1 MGAAQ
6 RNLFPDA
13 NDYAPDLLGHITPL
27 QTFDGIT
34 AIEEHLD
41 HVDRLKFY
49 LCARTKEVPDVPLKC
64 HAECQVARWSHS
76 ENVKECVNRKLI
88 DSVCKRCE
96 EFQEIAS
103 QSVLLT
109 KRDLPEPVSDV
120 LQSALDFQNASKN
133 FQKALADLYVECGC
147 NQ

>member
-1 MGAAQ
+1 MGVAQ
-6 RNLFPDA
+6 RNLIPDA
-13 NDYAPDLLGHITPL
+13 DSYAQDSSGHITTM
-27 QTFDGIT
+27 QSFDGIT

-41 HVDRLKFY
+41 HVDQLKDF
-49 LCARTKEVPDVPLKC
+49 LCARTQKLPDMPLIC
-64 HAECQVARWSHS
+64 HTECRVARWSHS
-76 ENVKECVNRKLI
+76 ENVKECANRKLI
-88 DSVCKRCE
+88 DVVCKRCE

-120 LQSALDFQNASKN
+120 LQSALDFQNASKS
-133 FQKALADLYVECGC
+133 FQTALADLYIECGC